1 MTSDWYKLNGK
12 RSYFQCS
19 QIHNAIQAVLQGR
32 MTVEKSSTVF
42 QVPKSTIYRRIQAI
56 NIEWDTY
63 NNIVQTSDRQ
73 VQYEREDG
81 YFASTSSYPGS
92 SQIVYEED
100 GYYMPLR
107 NGSQMLAEH
116 EVLTISKGPLR
127 LRKQSIHSRPIS
139 RKAALKSTGGVR
151 TKNRANQLMLN
162 PDKDSLFLTDHAY
175 SLPQDQE
182 IQISSQQD
190 FQPSVSPPPPLL
202 YMGDEE
208 LIEESSSDELVEE
221 VIEVEEILDSCTEPD
236 LNIQSIPQIPPQQ
249 IRVLDGKGQCIK
261 VLEVEIGSES
271 QS

>member
-1 MTSDWYKLNGK
+1 MHK
-12 RSYFQCS
+12 
-19 QIHNAIQAVLQGR
+19 
-32 MTVEKSSTVF
+32 KSILIILF
-42 QVPKSTIYRRIQAI
+42 FRAI

-73 VQYEREDG
+73 VQYEREDA

-162 PDKDSLFLTDHAY
+162 PDKVFLCTR
-175 SLPQDQE
+175 
-182 IQISSQQD
+182 IKFTSSTFKKTIFSYNFFHKTNFKNNQQ
-190 FQPSVSPPPPLL
+190 
-202 YMGDEE
+202 
-208 LIEESSSDELVEE
+208 
-221 VIEVEEILDSCTEPD
+221 
-236 LNIQSIPQIPPQQ
+236 N
-249 IRVLDGKGQCIK
+249 R
-261 VLEVEIGSES
+261 
-271 QS
+271 